1 MKSKSEKYRELLE
14 EERRLRNKLM
24 DSETARH
31 RMLKKAFSG
40 LGLKMGLFS
49 ELVNDR
55 SNIALISEAD
65 GSIIYGRYTGGGG
78 ETCEISFE
86 DLFDVEFT
94 DFDDL
99 ATGGKE
105 CEE

>member
-1 MKSKSEKYRELLE
+1 MKSKSEKFRGLLVE
-14 EERRLRNKLM
+14 EKRLRNQLM

-31 RMLKKAFSG
+31 RMLKKAFNG

-55 SNIALISEAD
+55 SNISFLSE
-65 GSIIYGRYTGGGG
+65 SYWSVMYCRYTGVGV

-86 DLFDVEFT
+86 DLFDAEVQE
-94 DFDDL
+94 
-99 ATGGKE
+99 
-105 CEE
+105 